1 MENLRTSLDGYRLDA
16 ELKGV
21 PVAFVNALRRI
32 VLAELPVVTLSNV
45 KILDNTTTMTHEMMR
60 HRVEMLPINVKPE
73 EAAVIRDTKV
83 TLRFFP
89 SPEPREVLT
98 TDFAVAGPRSD
109 ILLKDRDLGTPLFFM
124 ALKPNES
131 VHIEATLAIQPT
143 GNSHVCV
150 STFKNHIDVMIATA
164 DRDSF
169 VARAGESEAAR
180 AEAGR
185 IFDAFH
191 IQRSYSRNKETNR
204 PDWFDFAV
212 ESIGVLQAK
221 DLVRRACEVLQAKV
235 DEWVKTPI
243 LREGEGWF
251 RMETEGE
258 TYTLGHLVQELMVA
272 GGLVEFASR
281 DIGHPLTPKLV
292 VRFRTKTV
300 QPETVIER
308 VRTEASTLCQNVLK
322 SV

>member
-191 IQRSYSRNKETNR
+191 IQRSYSRNKETKL

-300 QPETVIER
+300 QPETVVER